1 MLTFS
6 TYYEHMSP
14 VSTYRHN
21 VAKKYGIFDMS
32 FRPDRPY
39 ADLPG
44 LPPQA
49 DTESKAVLKA
59 CVEARAALAALKVS
73 GSLIPNQAMLI
84 NNIPTLEAQ
93 ASSEIEN
100 IHTTA
105 DRMFRFASEGD
116 PGTDPATKEAHRY
129 RVALKEGTAALAQKP
144 LTTALAE
151 HICTIIKGVEMT
163 VRKVPGTALKNEK
176 TGKIIYTPPEGEQL
190 LRDKLANWERYIHT
204 AKEIDPL
211 IRMAIMHYQF
221 EAIHPFTDGNG
232 RTGRVLN
239 LLYLVE
245 QGLLDFPILY
255 LSRFI
260 IQNRAA
266 YYQLLLEVTT
276 EGHWESWILY
286 MLKAVEETA
295 TWTTAKINAIKKLQD
310 DTAENIKAK
319 APKIYTHELVETL
332 FAQPYCRIA
341 DLVEAGIVQRQQASV
356 YLKSLSDIGILAE
369 QKSGR
374 DKLFINTA
382 LLTLL
387 TEG

>member
-1 MLTFS
+1 
-6 TYYEHMSP
+6 
-14 VSTYRHN
+14 
-21 VAKKYGIFDMS
+21 MS
-32 FRPDRPY
+32 FNPSRPY
-39 ADLPG
+39 VDLPD
-44 LPPQA
+44 LPPKA
-49 DTESKAVLKA
+49 DIESKAILKA

-73 GSLIPNQAMLI
+73 GSLIPNQTMLI

-129 RVALKEGTAALAQKP
+129 RVALEKGTAALAQTP
-144 LTTALAE
+144 LTTTMAE
-151 HICTIIKGVEMT
+151 HVCTLIKGVEMT
-163 VRKVPGTALKNEK
+163 VRKVPGTALKSER
-176 TGKIIYTPPEGEQL
+176 TGKIIYTPPEGEHL
-190 LRDKLANWERYIHT
+190 LRHKLANWERFIHNAT
-204 AKEIDPL
+204 EIDPL
-211 IRMAIMHYQF
+211 IRMAVMHYQF

-245 QGLLDFPILY
+245 QGLLDLPILY

-260 IQNRAA
+260 LQNRPA

-276 EGHWESWILY
+276 QGNWESWILY
-286 MLKAVEETA
+286 MLRAVQETA
-295 TWTTAKINAIKKLQD
+295 AWTTSKINAIKKLQD
-310 DTAENIKAK
+310 DTAEKIKAE
-319 APKIYTHELVETL
+319 APKIYTHELLQTL
-332 FAQPYCRIA
+332 FAQPYCRIV

-356 YLKSLSDIGILAE
+356 YLKSLSDIGILEE

-382 LLTLL
+382 LLAVL
-387 TEG
+387 TES

>member
-1 MLTFS
+1 MTF
-6 TYYEHMSP
+6 
-14 VSTYRHN
+14 
-21 VAKKYGIFDMS
+21 A
-32 FRPDRPY
+32 PDRPY
-39 ADLPG
+39 ADLPA
-44 LPPQA
+44 LPPKA
-49 DTESKAVLKA
+49 DIESKVILKA

-73 GSLIPNQAMLI
+73 GSLIPNQTMLV

-116 PGTDPATKEAHRY
+116 PGTDPATKEALRY
-129 RVALKEGTAALAQKP
+129 REALHEGTEALKKKP
-144 LTTALAE
+144 VTTTLAE
-151 HICTIIKGVEMT
+151 RICTIIKGQEMT
-163 VRKVPGTALKNEK
+163 VRKVPGTALKNEG
-176 TGKIIYTPPEGEQL
+176 TGKIIYTPPEGEDL
-190 LRDKLANWERYIHT
+190 LRDKLANWERFIHNET
-204 AKEIDPL
+204 EVDPL
-211 IRMAIMHYQF
+211 VRMAVMHYQF

-245 QGLLDFPILY
+245 QNLLDLPILY

-266 YYQLLLEVTT
+266 YYQLLLGVTT
-276 EGHWESWILY
+276 EGNWEAWILY
-286 MLKAVEETA
+286 MLRAVKETA
-295 TWTTAKINAIKKLQD
+295 NWTTSKINAVKELQEI
-310 DTAENIKAK
+310 TAENIRAK
-319 APKIYTHELVETL
+319 APKIYTHELVDRL

-341 DLVEAGIVQRQQASV
+341 DIVDAGIVQRQQASV
-356 YLKSLSDIGILAE
+356 YLKTLSDIGILAE

-374 DKLFINTA
+374 DKLFVNTA
-382 LLTLL
+382 LLNIL

>member
-1 MLTFS
+1 
-6 TYYEHMSP
+6 
-14 VSTYRHN
+14 
-21 VAKKYGIFDMS
+21 MS
-32 FRPDRPY
+32 FSPDRPY
-39 ADLPG
+39 TNLPDLP
-44 LPPQA
+44 PKA
-49 DTESKAVLKA
+49 DTESKAILKA

-116 PGTDPATKEAHRY
+116 PATDPATKEAMRY
-129 RVALKEGTAALAQKP
+129 RVALQEGTAALKQKP

-163 VRKVPGTALKNEK
+163 VRKVPGTALKNDK
-176 TGKIIYTPPEGEQL
+176 IGKIIYTPPEGEGL

-204 AKEIDPL
+204 ATEIDPL
-211 IRMAIMHYQF
+211 IRMAVMHYQF

-245 QGLLDFPILY
+245 QGLLDLPILY

-266 YYQLLLEVTT
+266 YYELLLAVTT
-276 EGHWESWILY
+276 EGNWEPWILY

-295 TWTTAKINAIKKLQD
+295 TWTTDKINAIKSLQEA
-310 DTAENIKAK
+310 TAEKIKSNV
-319 APKIYTHELVETL
+319 PKIYSHELVEIL
-332 FAQPYCRIA
+332 FVQPYCRIA
-341 DLVEAGIVQRQQASV
+341 DLVDAGIVQRQQASV
-356 YLKSLSDIGILAE
+356 YLKSIVDIGILAE

-382 LLTLL
+382 LLEVL